1 MGLKE
6 EYKKKWKKGEL
17 VNIEQPFR
25 ENLKTVQVSSWERVQ
40 NRANVNFGRGNI
52 DLNNRPVVKNSDG
65 SISTVRSMSFY
76 DDNEKKEILVPT
88 VVNGKIVSDDEAINH
103 YYNTGEYLG
112 KFDTVDEAN
121 NYAEILHEQ
130 QEKYY
135 GNEQN
140 QQKMS
145 TWNKVQ
151 SRANKILSQPIQ
163 TKQLSPEMQSQI
175 NNLVA
180 QSRQVNTSGMQRTN
194 LATQMQ
200 IQNRNNTQ
208 PITKQENLKKDISE
222 IDKNKKWY
230 QKIVKTPESLQNN
243 NKNLLEK
250 AGDVS
255 GSIGSTVLDTGLSVV
270 KGVESVGQGIAN
282 LTAGLAT
289 PLVAGGTALYGKA
302 TGQENKYNFTS
313 GAKAWE
319 KSIAENE
326 SVLNNV
332 MKKVRQDS
340 ALGQTTEGA
349 LEGIGYTLASAE
361 LGEALNVGTAGKFDG
376 NLKVGKLNLPLFSL
390 ISGSGNALKEGFSKD
405 NYKSWEAWLNAGG
418 EGAIESFTEGMF
430 GLFGVGGNEITDTA
444 KAKVMSACKTGL
456 GKALANIGMSANGE
470 GMEELAGYI
479 MTWALHNGIGLL
491 EQGTGQGTGEN
502 WKEKFDSDEMWEN
515 YFTSAIS
522 TVLSSGSAEIA
533 NTDMRTAKVLNA
545 KEQELG
551 RDLTKEEIKN
561 ISQKVLMQ
569 VETDVE
575 NSLLNKGIAKEINEN
590 INLTEEQ
597 KNYILEARETNLLSD
612 NETKKMIN
620 DIEQMNLKQAENQAT
635 TTPNNEILNQEQQTI
650 QEEGKKAQNQTSEQ
664 QEENKQKVIENQEIT
679 EKNYENIVE
688 NAKYI
693 SKEEKNNLKDYIKNL
708 DKNDTTL
715 NDFKNFVNE
724 MNNNSK
730 EVYDNILNTTET
742 YSTGRKE
749 KYQKYLNSKTDY
761 DNSALKNAMDII
773 PANNQGRRTKE
784 QWLNVAK
791 QIGTEIANKSNQ
803 EIEEIAF
810 RTWQDERP
818 SSKESLNRQGN
829 KFVGFNSDEWVNAIY
844 DSVNEQRQ
852 YSVDTEQQAENQA
865 EQQEN
870 VEQQNQ
876 QPVEQTVEVDEDL
889 EAIRDAHN
897 KSLGDTM
904 TVDEQVEA
912 IQELDSEELSKK
924 LPDTSSK
931 IVNKLGKKK
940 TNFKDKVTQIR
951 KLITNKGV
959 AVDNLFK
966 ATGNKE
972 GIWKYD
978 RYLGSYNEGNVS
990 VGVRQINSKGEVVGE
1005 SIVDIYNKAQKV
1017 GIPQNILDDYVF
1029 NKDNISRSK
1038 YEKYLYGKEISSK
1051 ESQKIVDEYD
1061 KKYPQL
1067 KEYGKQVSDFADN
1080 TTKGYLVGTFIDNE
1094 LYNHLRE
1101 MYPDHVP
1108 VIRDISETPGLTEYD
1123 NIGSQVLKR
1132 AKGGNED
1139 ILSARESLSAQAVSY
1154 ARAFR
1159 KNEALREV
1167 YKSLKADTKVLYDLG
1182 KIIDIE
1188 QANDCIKNA
1197 VGYDESLKKYTATI
1211 FENGKA
1217 KVFEINKDIFDAFNN
1232 DTIFNKI
1239 DKALGNSIVGKTLST
1254 SSKVFK
1260 ELTTG
1265 KNILYAGKNMARDI
1279 NDAPIN
1285 STENFPNYIKDW
1297 GRAYKEIISNGKYYQ
1312 EFVNAGGEAN
1322 TFYDYN
1328 KGVLSDMNPKLPKK
1342 VFNTINKNT
1351 IGRIED
1357 INKVVETAPR
1367 LAEYI
1372 GTRERG
1378 GSIDEALYNSAE
1390 VTTNFKRGG
1399 ELTKLVD
1406 KYGVPYLNASIQG
1419 LSKVYRNVSE
1429 AKGFNQYAKLAISAT
1444 LAGVLPSLVNHLV
1457 YDDDDDYEQLP
1468 DYIKDGYYLIKVNNL
1483 PFTENNFI
1491 RIPKGR
1497 ISAVLGGTA
1506 VRMRDSVKQKD
1517 MEKWDNYLSDVVL
1530 NNIGV
1535 NNPLTNNLFS
1545 GLIQAKSNEA
1555 WYGGSIYSDTKY
1567 NNKLPLEIYDDKT
1580 TELSKWIAETLY
1592 NMVGEKKYKQ
1602 LVDKDNGNAFF
1613 KVLATPKLLD
1623 YVIDQYSGI
1632 VGDLIMPMLTP
1643 YAETN
1648 LFVDEF
1654 TTSST
1659 LKSNYVSK
1667 FYDILGN
1674 CYANSEYATDTDKLT
1689 YKYLSKVSK
1698 EVGDLYKQKS
1708 DIQKDFSLTNK
1719 QKQQKTYEI
1728 QKQINN
1734 KMKETID
1741 KVEKLELTDTTANFD
1756 GTNYYKD
1763 SEGNWQSIKEEDNI
1777 TGLNT
1782 MTYADYKNRIVE
1794 ATAQKRKET
1803 GKETSSLNDSER
1815 IQVLQQGNYSKK
1827 EKDLI
1832 YKNIINDKDDV
1843 YDNLKLLDNN
1853 SLACVDAYFDYK
1865 TSDFSNDR
1873 EDDGTAKGK
1882 AITGTGRNKLKNFL
1896 NSVSNS
1902 ELTPMQKLYLV
1913 GVNNSSLNANERAKL
1928 KKYIYSLNITEEQR
1942 KKIESKLKF
1951 TTEMSDGTISWKYN

>member
-1 MGLKE
+1 MNRE
-6 EYKKKWKKGEL
+6 EIRKKWKNREL
-17 VNIEQPFR
+17 AEISQKKLARQED
-25 ENLKTVQVSSWERVQ
+25 TQVSPTKNVSQGSSWERVQ
-40 NRANVNFGRGNI
+40 NTANQIMNIRNNPIINVENPLLNRG
-52 DLNNRPVVKNSDG
+52 K
-65 SISTVRSMSFY
+65 TQ
-76 DDNEKKEILVPT
+76 DN
-88 VVNGKIVSDDEAINH
+88 
-103 YYNTGEYLG
+103 
-112 KFDTVDEAN
+112 
-121 NYAEILHEQ
+121 
-130 QEKYY
+130 
-135 GNEQN
+135 
-140 QQKMS
+140 
-145 TWNKVQ
+145 
-151 SRANKILSQPIQ
+151 
-163 TKQLSPEMQSQI
+163 KQL
-175 NNLVA
+175 
-180 QSRQVNTSGMQRTN
+180 
-194 LATQMQ
+194 
-200 IQNRNNTQ
+200 
-208 PITKQENLKKDISE
+208 
-222 IDKNKKWY
+222 NKKQY
-230 QKIVKTPESLQNN
+230 IADDARAL
-243 NKNLLEK
+243 
-250 AGDVS
+250 
-255 GSIGSTVLDTGLSVV
+255 V
-270 KGVESVGQGIAN
+270 KGI
-282 LTAGLAT
+282 GL
-289 PLVAGGTALYGKA
+289 GGYKGVVT
-302 TGQENKYNFTS
+302 
-313 GAKAWE
+313 
-319 KSIAENE
+319 
-326 SVLNNV
+326 
-332 MKKVRQDS
+332 
-340 ALGQTTEGA
+340 ALGQTEFLSQQRSDTYRKFNQRQTNIKEQKEAKTADEQLQLGLKQLQNA
-349 LEGIGYTLASAE
+349 DTSKGILIKKQPSINESASMQYFNKKEEELNKKIAQNAETASTNVGKYLASQVAPSMGQSLVGTGLDIIAPGMGAGYRMLSYSGNYTQDGLNKGMNENQASMYGLTMAGVETAMDTIGDKLKGIAIGEAKGTNGLKNFIKTSAKE
-361 LGEALNVGTAGKFDG
+361 LGINSFFEGSGEALTEPLQELVAKVYGGQADYEGIAKRMGEAFLAGAVSELLMTGASLGYGGSINV
-376 NLKVGKLNLPLFSL
+376 LNKTENGQQVSVEEVK
-390 ISGSGNALKEGFSKD
+390 SALKEID
-405 NYKSWEAWLNAGG
+405 NK
-418 EGAIESFTEGMF
+418 
-430 GLFGVGGNEITDTA
+430 NEVD
-444 KAKVMSACKTGL
+444 
-456 GKALANIGMSANGE
+456 
-470 GMEELAGYI
+470 
-479 MTWALHNGIGLL
+479 
-491 EQGTGQGTGEN
+491 
-502 WKEKFDSDEMWEN
+502 
-515 YFTSAIS
+515 
-522 TVLSSGSAEIA
+522 
-533 NTDMRTAKVLNA
+533 
-545 KEQELG
+545 
-551 RDLTKEEIKN
+551 IKN
-561 ISQKVLMQ
+561 ILQNNLNFAEENLTQENQQAINQARNEKLENIATELDRTEGNRLVGFNNYKKQEQIENSGLTDIQKQKLTEISQKYDLSQ
-569 VETDVE
+569 KDIQDLIDNTK
-575 NSLLNKGIAKEINEN
+575 NGKY
-590 INLTEEQ
+590 EQ
-597 KNYILEARETNLLSD
+597 
-612 NETKKMIN
+612 
-620 DIEQMNLKQAENQAT
+620 NQAT
-635 TTPNNEILNQEQQTI
+635 TTPNNEILNQQQQTI
-650 QEEGKKAQNQTSEQ
+650 QQEGKQAQNQMLKET
-664 QEENKQKVIENQEIT
+664 EENKQEVIKKQEIT

-693 SKEEKNNLKDYIKNL
+693 SEEEKNNLKDYIKNL
-708 DKNDTTL
+708 DKNETTL

-749 KYQKYLNSKTDY
+749 KYQKYLKSKTDY
-761 DNSALKNAMDII
+761 DNSALKNALDII
-773 PANNQGRRTKE
+773 PANKQGRRTKE

-818 SSKESLNRQGN
+818 SSKESMNRQGQ
-829 KFVGFNSDEWVNAIY
+829 KFVPFNSDEWINAIY

-852 YSVDTEQQAENQA
+852 YSVDTEQQAE
-865 EQQEN
+865 QQDIQET
-870 VEQQNQ
+870 
-876 QPVEQTVEVDEDL
+876 PVKEEKPVDKDL
-889 EAIRDAHN
+889 QAIRDAHE

-904 TVDEQVEA
+904 TVDEQIEA

-931 IVNKLGKKK
+931 IVNKRSKQK
-940 TNFKDKVTQIR
+940 TTFKDKVTQIR

-966 ATGNKE
+966 KTGNKE

-978 RYLGSYNEGNVS
+978 RYLGAYNEGNVS

-1005 SIVDIYNKAQKV
+1005 SIVDIYNKAQKD
-1017 GIPQNILDDYVF
+1017 GIPQNVLDDYVF

-1094 LYNHLRE
+1094 LYNHLRK

-1197 VGYDESLKKYTATI
+1197 VGYDESLNKYTATI

-1239 DKALGNSIVGKTLST
+1239 DTALGKTFVGKTLSK

-1285 STENFPNYIKDW
+1285 STANFGTYMKDW
-1297 GRAYKEIISNGKYYQ
+1297 TRAYNQIITNGKYYQ

-1342 VFNTINKNT
+1342 VLNTINKNT

-1506 VRMRDSVKQKD
+1506 VRVHDSIKQKD
-1517 MEKWDNYLSDVVL
+1517 IDVWDNYLSDVVL

-1580 TELSKWIAETLY
+1580 TELSKGIAKLLY

-1602 LVDKDNGNAFF
+1602 LIDKDNGNDFF

-1708 DIQKDFSLTNK
+1708 DIQKDSSLTNK

-1741 KVEKLELTDTTANFD
+1741 KVEKLELTDTTASFD

-1763 SEGNWQSIKEEDNI
+1763 SEGNWQSIKDEDNI
-1777 TGLNT
+1777 TGLNPT
-1782 MTYADYKNRIVE
+1782 TYANYQNRISE
-1794 ATAQKRKET
+1794 ATAQKREET
-1803 GKETSSLNDSER
+1803 GKDKDKLNDSER
-1815 IQVLQQGNYSKK
+1815 IEVLKEGNYSKK

-1832 YKNIINDKDDV
+1832 YRNIINDDDEV
-1843 YDNLKLLDNN
+1843 YDSLKLLDNN

-1873 EDDGTAKGK
+1873 KDDGTAKGK
-1882 AITGTGRNKLKNFL
+1882 SITKSGQKKLQNFL
-1896 NSVSNS
+1896 NNSN
-1902 ELTPMQKLYLV
+1902 LTYMQKLYLT
-1913 GVNNSSLNANERAKL
+1913 GVNNSSLNSTERQKL
-1928 KKYIYSLNITEEQR
+1928 KNYIYSLNITEQQR
-1942 KKIESKLKF
+1942 KTMENKLKF
-1951 TTEMSDGTISWKYN
+1951 TTEMKDGSYKWK

>member
-1 MGLKE
+1 MNRE
-6 EYKKKWKKGEL
+6 EIRKKWKNREL
-17 VNIEQPFR
+17 AEINQKKLARQEDTQTSPT
-25 ENLKTVQVSSWERVQ
+25 KQVVSQGSSWERVQ
-40 NRANVNFGRGNI
+40 NMANQIMTRNRELVNVQNPLLNQRLQKNNALQDFSNTQRKFNENDVKNKTNKEKNILSKGKDYAGEIGRSLGFGIVEPFANIGSMAYNFPTKLGNALGLETVQQRNAKMGKGISPEEFTDTVKEIENLENERVSQLGTGLRTASRWSRVIGNMIPSILIGQGLAVGNTPEAIQKSASAISSFTSALNSGASTYNETLNEEQDNFLKAGLKASLYGLATKKIEGITGGNI
-52 DLNNRPVVKNSDG
+52 INKFGSLDDIATKGISKVAKN
-65 SISTVRSMSFY
+65 
-76 DDNEKKEILVPT
+76 EL
-88 VVNGKIVSDDEAINH
+88 
-103 YYNTGEYLG
+103 
-112 KFDTVDEAN
+112 
-121 NYAEILHEQ
+121 
-130 QEKYY
+130 
-135 GNEQN
+135 
-140 QQKMS
+140 QK
-145 TWNKVQ
+145 
-151 SRANKILSQPIQ
+151 KILSSVYAALGE
-163 TKQLSPEMQSQI
+163 TGEE
-175 NNLVA
+175 NLENWTDHLIDYAFGDAKDITA
-180 QSRQVNTSGMQRTN
+180 QSLLEEAKQTSIDTTAVNFIMQLLGMGGGTYNDVKLYEAEQKIDSAN
-194 LATQMQ
+194 FLNENQKSAM
-200 IQNRNNTQ
+200 
-208 PITKQENLKKDISE
+208 KEVLQENG
-222 IDKNKKWY
+222 N
-230 QKIVKTPESLQNN
+230 PN
-243 NKNLLEK
+243 
-250 AGDVS
+250 
-255 GSIGSTVLDTGLSVV
+255 
-270 KGVESVGQGIAN
+270 
-282 LTAGLAT
+282 
-289 PLVAGGTALYGKA
+289 VADYL
-302 TGQENKYNFTS
+302 
-313 GAKAWE
+313 
-319 KSIAENE
+319 
-326 SVLNNV
+326 
-332 MKKVRQDS
+332 
-340 ALGQTTEGA
+340 
-349 LEGIGYTLASAE
+349 
-361 LGEALNVGTAGKFDG
+361 
-376 NLKVGKLNLPLFSL
+376 
-390 ISGSGNALKEGFSKD
+390 
-405 NYKSWEAWLNAGG
+405 
-418 EGAIESFTEGMF
+418 
-430 GLFGVGGNEITDTA
+430 
-444 KAKVMSACKTGL
+444 
-456 GKALANIGMSANGE
+456 LANQ
-470 GMEELAGYI
+470 L
-479 MTWALHNGIGLL
+479 
-491 EQGTGQGTGEN
+491 
-502 WKEKFDSDEMWEN
+502 
-515 YFTSAIS
+515 
-522 TVLSSGSAEIA
+522 
-533 NTDMRTAKVLNA
+533 
-545 KEQELG
+545 
-551 RDLTKEEIKN
+551 
-561 ISQKVLMQ
+561 QKVQ
-569 VETDVE
+569 
-575 NSLLNKGIAKEINEN
+575 
-590 INLTEEQ
+590 Q
-597 KNYILEARETNLLSD
+597 
-612 NETKKMIN
+612 
-620 DIEQMNLKQAENQAT
+620 NQAT
-635 TTPNNEILNQEQQTI
+635 TMPNNEILNQEQQTI
-650 QEEGKKAQNQTSEQ
+650 QEEGKQAQNRLSQET
-664 QEENKQKVIENQEIT
+664 EENKQKVIKKQEIT

-693 SKEEKNNLKDYIKNL
+693 SEEEKNNLKDYIKNL

-761 DNSALKNAMDII
+761 DNSALKNALDII
-773 PANNQGRRTKE
+773 PANKQGRRTKE

-791 QIGTEIANKSNQ
+791 QIGIEIANKSNQ

-818 SSKESLNRQGN
+818 SSKESMNRQGN
-829 KFVGFNSDEWVNAIY
+829 KFVPFNSDEWINAIY

-870 VEQQNQ
+870 VERQAQQNQ
-876 QPVEQTVEVDEDL
+876 QPVEQTVKVDEDL

-940 TNFKDKVTQIR
+940 TTFKDKVTQIR

-990 VGVRQINSKGEVVGE
+990 VGVRQINSKGEIVGE
-1005 SIVDIYNKAQKV
+1005 SIVDIYNKAQKD
-1017 GIPQNILDDYVF
+1017 GIPQNVLDDYVF

-1188 QANDCIKNA
+1188 QANDCIQNA

-1239 DKALGNSIVGKTLST
+1239 DKALGNSLVGKTLST

-1285 STENFPNYIKDW
+1285 STENFPNYMKDW
-1297 GRAYKEIISNGKYYQ
+1297 SRAYKEIVSNGKYYQ

-1342 VFNTINKNT
+1342 VLNTINKNT

-1506 VRMRDSVKQKD
+1506 VKMRDSVKQKD

-1580 TELSKWIAETLY
+1580 TELSKGIAKLLY

-1602 LVDKDNGNAFF
+1602 LIDKDNGNDFF

-1654 TTSST
+1654 TTSSV

-1689 YKYLSKVSK
+1689 YKYLSKISK
-1698 EVGDLYKQKS
+1698 EVGTLYTDKA
-1708 DIQKDFSLTNK
+1708 DIQKDSTLSNK
-1719 QKQQKTYEI
+1719 QKQEKTYEI

-1734 KMKETID
+1734 KMKEAVD
-1741 KVEKLELTDTTANFD
+1741 KVEKLELTDTTASFD

-1763 SEGNWQSIKEEDNI
+1763 SEGNWQSIKDEDNVK
-1777 TGLNT
+1777 GLNT
-1782 MTYADYKNRIVE
+1782 MKYADYKNRIAE
-1794 ATAQKRKET
+1794 ATDQKRKET
-1803 GKETSSLNDSER
+1803 GKKSSSLNDSER
-1815 IQVLQQGNYSKK
+1815 IQVLKEGDYSKK

-1832 YKNIINDKDDV
+1832 YRNIINDKDDV
-1843 YDNLKLLDNN
+1843 YDSLKLLDNN

-1882 AITGTGRNKLKNFL
+1882 AIAGTGQNKLKNFL